1 MFHDLHKSFDSN
13 LSRFYDWERLAK
25 SETNPHRRD
34 DLISAAIIAGKLE
47 MIACILSHEWDD
59 TSRKAEAEA
68 AAASVREIAETI

>member
-1 MFHDLHKSFDSN
+1 MYNDLHKSFNSN

-47 MIACILSHEWDD
+47 MIACILSHE
-59 TSRKAEAEA
+59 
-68 AAASVREIAETI
+68 